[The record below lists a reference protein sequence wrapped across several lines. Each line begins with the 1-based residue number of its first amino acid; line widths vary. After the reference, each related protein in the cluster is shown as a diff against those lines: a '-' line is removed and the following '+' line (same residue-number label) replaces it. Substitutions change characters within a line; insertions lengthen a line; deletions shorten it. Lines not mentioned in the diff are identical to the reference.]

1 MSIGATA
8 AVPSAKTPSS
18 SASLPTSKGVFLLIV
33 SSTCALT
40 LVPASASRIATRT
53 SFPVKRST
61 SGLSTVSGDISTP
74 GPDRNARLLPLV
86 NPISKG
92 DITRMLKIDLSGRRA
107 LVAGVADDAGF
118 GFAIA
123 KALAEAGASVSVGT
137 WPPALNIFMNLL
149 ERGKMDASRKLS
161 NGQLLQ
167 FEKVYP
173 LDASFDTLS
182 DAPEDIRSNKRYKDT
197 GDFSIDGMVQRI
209 QSDFGSDSLD
219 IVIHSLA
226 NGPEVKKPL
235 LETSRAGYLTA
246 LSVSAYSLI
255 SMVSRLG
262 PLMRKGGS
270 FLSLTYMASERVI
283 PGYGGGMSSAK
294 AALESD
300 TRVLAF
306 EAGRKYGVRINAIS
320 AGPLASR
327 AASAIG
333 IIEKM
338 VEYCAEN
345 SPLTDPLQAEEVGNA
360 AAFLSSPLA
369 TGITGSVMYVDK
381 GYHSMGMA
389 LQETAATA

>member
-1 MSIGATA
+1 
-8 AVPSAKTPSS
+8 
-18 SASLPTSKGVFLLIV
+18 
-33 SSTCALT
+33 
-40 LVPASASRIATRT
+40 
-53 SFPVKRST
+53 
-61 SGLSTVSGDISTP
+61 
-74 GPDRNARLLPLV
+74 
-86 NPISKG
+86 
-92 DITRMLKIDLSGRRA
+92 MLKIDLAGKRA

-137 WPPALNIFMNLL
+137 WPPALNIFTNLL
-149 ERGKMDASRKLS
+149 ERGKMDESRMLS

-167 FEKVYP
+167 FEKIYP
-173 LDASFDTLS
+173 LDASFDTLA

-197 GDFSIDGMVQRI
+197 GDFSIDGMVKRI
-209 QSDFGSDSLD
+209 ESDFGRNSLD

-235 LETSRAGYLTA
+235 LETSRSGYLTA
-246 LSVSAYSLI
+246 LSVSAYSLV
-255 SMVSRLG
+255 SMVARLS
-262 PLMRKGGS
+262 PLMPEGGS

-306 EAGRKYGVRINAIS
+306 EAGRKYGVRVNVIS

-338 VEYCAEN
+338 VEYCAGN
-345 SPLTDPLQAEEVGNA
+345 SPLTEPLQAEEVGNA

-369 TGITGSVMYVDK
+369 SGITGTVIYVDK

-389 LQETAATA
+389 LPEGVLAEGR